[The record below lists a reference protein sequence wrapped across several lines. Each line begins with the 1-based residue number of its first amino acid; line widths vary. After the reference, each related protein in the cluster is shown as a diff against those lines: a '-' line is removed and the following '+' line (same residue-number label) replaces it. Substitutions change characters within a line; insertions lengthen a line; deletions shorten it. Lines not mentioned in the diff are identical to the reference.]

1 MKNIFKKILIW
12 ILKTESQLVLKKY
25 KPKIVAITG
34 SIGKTSTKDAL
45 YNVLSPFCYVR
56 KTEKSYNSQIGL
68 PLVVLGIPNGWN
80 DSVLWIKNI
89 LKGLWLI
96 IWPHEYPEWLILEVG
111 VGRPGDMKE
120 TASWLSTDI
129 VIITAIGQIPPHI
142 EFFNSKKHLIEEKS
156 LLIKTLKKT
165 GLLVLNADDE
175 SVLEMKFKTKCRVI
189 TYGFNS
195 EADFVASSE
204 NIFYG
209 TKDTNKKNIP
219 LGISFKLNE
228 NGKSLPVIING
239 AFGINHLY
247 ASIASLAVVSEFKIN
262 ILEAIDALKNYDVP
276 KGRMRLLEGAK
287 YSTIIDDT
295 YNSSPFACEA
305 ALKRLQEVNTFG
317 RKIAVL
323 GDMLELGKHTEEAH
337 VAIGNIAKEICTILV
352 VVGSRA
358 HFIKTGAQNA
368 GMPEENIFEF
378 FNARDAGEF
387 VRNTIRE
394 GDVVLVKGSQGMR
407 MERAVEVLL
416 KDQKKKKNL
425 LVRQEKEWLEKY

>member
-195 EADFVASSE
+195 EADFIASSE
-204 NIFYG
+204 NILYG

-387 VRNTIRE
+387 VRNTIQE
-394 GDVVLVKGSQGMR
+394 GDVVLIKGSQGMR

-416 KDQKKKKNL
+416 KDPKKKKNL